1 MTYSSGVVQILNQ
14 FSNRYWQFLLFLT
27 LSLLTLQTLLAP
39 SPNSSLSYTTTLG
52 ILGLTIEATLPLPQM
67 FSNYTSQSCKGF
79 RVSVLANWLLG
90 DAMKMGFFFL
100 SDGDKVPWAFKA
112 CGCFQA
118 ACDVALGVQWWVYG
132 DGLEERGRDV
142 RLR

>member
-1 MTYSSGVVQILNQ
+1 MGANAESASI
-14 FSNRYWQFLLFLT
+14 RYWQFLLLFT
-27 LSLLTLQTLLAP
+27 LSLLTFQALLGP
-39 SPNSSLSYTTTLG
+39 TPTTSLTYTTLLG

-67 FSNYTSQSCKGF
+67 LANYTSQSCKGF
-79 RVSVLANWLLG
+79 RVSVLANWLFG

-100 SDGDKVPWAFKA
+100 SDGGKVPWAFKA

-132 DGLEERGRDV
+132 DGVEERGRDV